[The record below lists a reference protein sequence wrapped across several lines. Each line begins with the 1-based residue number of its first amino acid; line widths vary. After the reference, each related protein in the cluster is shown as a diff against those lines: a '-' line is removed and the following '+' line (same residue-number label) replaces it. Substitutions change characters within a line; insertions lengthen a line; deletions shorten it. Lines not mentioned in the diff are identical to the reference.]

1 MLIIHP
7 EQMYNLLA
15 GAAIVGAKTATMMM
29 GGCQDLM
36 IQKEAYAKYG
46 NKTIKKWHKEG
57 LLHPKRVHFGNG
69 TRIYYPVIELLIA
82 SQSEV
87 VSKLTSNASSEIQEY
102 LMKEAMI

>member
-57 LLHPKRVHFGNG
+57 LLHPKKMKNG
-69 TRIYYPVIELLIA
+69 SYDSVYYPVIELLIA

-87 VSKLTSNASSEIQEY
+87 VSKLTPNASSETQEY
-102 LMKEAMI
+102 LMEQAMI